1 VINHLLPPTEQQDS
15 GRAGSLVGALVAVLI
30 AGCGGGG
37 GGTSTTNPTDV
48 KFGVTALVVVVN
60 PIVNDANLRSV
71 PTPGQTRSDVRLV
84 SDDGV
89 SATTS
94 ATGIAVLSPLT
105 AGMRT
110 ISVSGTNVGGSFTV
124 NMTAGVLRE
133 IALATTGTSAQVMLD
148 IDYKSDKVTEIAPT
162 MSIADV
168 NAALKVSDSVVFF
181 KGGVYTGDIDFS
193 GSRVTLFGEGVLG
206 GMVELHGN
214 VTVSGS
220 DSRIRGTRITGNLTM
235 PASGLGLSFSRIDG
249 TTTAEGS
256 DATLLV
262 NAICGSETI
271 TGSGSFVV
279 GNSGVAPSAACP

>member
-1 VINHLLPPTEQQDS
+1 MINHLLPATERQDP
-15 GRAGSLVGALVAVLI
+15 GRAGSLVGALVAVFV
-30 AGCGGGG
+30 AGCGGG

-48 KFGVTALVVVVN
+48 KFGDTALVVVVN

-105 AGMRT
+105 AGSRT
-110 ISVSGTNVGGSFTV
+110 ISVSGMNVGGSFTV
-124 NMTAGVLRE
+124 NMAAGVLRE
-133 IALATTGTSAQVMLD
+133 IALATAGTTAQVMLD

-168 NAALKVSDSVVFF
+168 NAALKVSDTVVFF

-206 GMVELHGN
+206 GTVELHGN

-220 DSRIRGTRITGNLTM
+220 DSRIRGARITGNLTM

-249 TTTAEGS
+249 TTTSEGS
-256 DATLLV
+256 DATLLG

-279 GNSGVAPSAACP
+279 GNSGIAPSAQCP

>member
-1 VINHLLPPTEQQDS
+1 VSNHLLPPTEQQDRR
-15 GRAGSLVGALVAVLI
+15 RAGSLVVALVAVLV
-30 AGCGGGG
+30 AGCGGG

-48 KFGVTALVVVVN
+48 KFGDTALVVVVN

-89 SATTS
+89 SAMTS
-94 ATGIAVLSPLT
+94 AAGIAVLSPLT
-105 AGMRT
+105 AGTRT
-110 ISVSGTNVGGSFTV
+110 ISVSGMNVGGSFTV
-124 NMTAGVLRE
+124 NMAAGVLRE
-133 IALATTGTSAQVMLD
+133 IALATAGTSAQVMLD

-168 NAALKVSDSVVFF
+168 NAALKVSDTVVFF
-181 KGGVYTGDIDFS
+181 KGGVYTGDIDFA

-206 GMVELHGN
+206 GAVELHGN

-235 PASGLGLSFSRIDG
+235 PASGLGLSFSRVDG
-249 TTTAEGS
+249 TTMAEGS
-256 DATLLV
+256 DATLLA